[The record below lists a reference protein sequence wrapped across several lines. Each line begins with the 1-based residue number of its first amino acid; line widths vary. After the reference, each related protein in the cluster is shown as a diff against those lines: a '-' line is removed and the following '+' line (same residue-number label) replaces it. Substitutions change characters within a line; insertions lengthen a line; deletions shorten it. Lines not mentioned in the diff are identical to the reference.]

1 MLLVAF
7 DGELEATGDL
17 SGWKVPRLLPATIAE
32 SGVAKRLATDM
43 AMLTVAATPHLHR
56 TTSGQPTRNCRRRNA
71 QQKPNGR

>member
-1 MLLVAF
+1 LSDA
-7 DGELEATGDL
+7 ELEATRTFLVGK
-17 SGWKVPRLLPATIAE
+17 SFGCFQPQYAE

-56 TTSGQPTRNCRRRNA
+56 TTSGQPTRNRRRRNA